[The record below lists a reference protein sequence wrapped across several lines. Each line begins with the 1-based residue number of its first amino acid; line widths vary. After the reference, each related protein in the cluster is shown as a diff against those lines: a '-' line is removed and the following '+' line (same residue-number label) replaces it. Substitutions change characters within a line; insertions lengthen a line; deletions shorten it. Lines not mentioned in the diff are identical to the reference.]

1 MALGEQVKSLRRL
14 AERSVDKHK
23 KQLLLELVSHAQELE
38 NEYVMETGDPTEA
51 ALLSMLLYVYEM
63 LQRTFQETSSRQH
76 RNQLTAQIQFVYK

>member
-51 ALLSMLLYVYEM
+51 ALLSMLLYVYECCKEPSK
-63 LQRTFQETSSRQH
+63 RPRADNTET
-76 RNQLTAQIQFVYK
+76 N